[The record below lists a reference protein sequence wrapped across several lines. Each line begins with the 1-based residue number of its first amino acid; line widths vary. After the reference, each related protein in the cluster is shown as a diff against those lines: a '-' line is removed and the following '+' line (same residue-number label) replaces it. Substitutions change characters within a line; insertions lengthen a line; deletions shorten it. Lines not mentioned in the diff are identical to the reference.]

1 MISVESIRW
10 CSAAREPGP
19 MAPMESQGWRKKST
33 VTVLYS
39 YSYPVSNSSTNN
51 SGSNDGGNEVS
62 MREGE
67 RLILLEKS
75 NMDWWQVRR
84 PGDKSQPFY
93 APANYL
99 QEDGISKAKKAIPS
113 SPSSTTGSFLGS
125 KSGHMAV
132 NLSGHNK
139 SNANRRHIGVSS
151 STSIAHLNETS
162 RSDDCLHSP
171 ITARQ
176 PDMKSASGGGSKWS
190 NRQVAN
196 SELRKQR
203 STSMDAIMFLELLEN
218 EIKDMPGGGGASG
231 DDVNKRSGK
240 GSSHNNKYGVDD
252 STHNRS
258 SSSIGRQLKSESLVD
273 RFKKPRISKDLW
285 ERRKS
290 WAVEESTPPPPVHLM
305 GRRHPVKEEE
315 TANINSVKHHR
326 RSMQSL
332 LAAPPLPPRLSVQQE
347 NQSSLGRVLRDKT
360 TVTVSRRECNVDETD
375 SGSSDKNSHAD
386 KAPALPPKKNPN
398 QGVDASASPPVR
410 LPKVDNYSRVIP
422 LRSSAPSPGSS
433 HINNNNSS
441 SSAVSKGIPSSVTT
455 ANNNSSPQSP
465 STFLVSHNRALSE
478 SLEKLAQQIQT
489 PLSYPHPIPP
499 PRRSSSES
507 MERSAGAMGQSASS
521 SSPPRLPP
529 KNAKL
534 PAAKPPTPTATPKQ
548 QQPQISTQKLN
559 NSESNS
565 KKEVKDNYVN
575 LMRPLTMV
583 DTLDDIQSDESGI
596 NMSFNNPLF
605 NEKEDGQDKGS
616 QEQLGSSVDL
626 ESSIDDAIS
635 LKAVKTLRGS
645 ESNLSGSELEANYT
659 SSCEDILS
667 SKDSLNSIPSV
678 KSDHSRSQM
687 NKNNNNNT
695 GSLTK
700 PPPDSPGPRQR
711 PRRELFENWFEYVD
725 QTSGRPF
732 YFNSENRAKSW
743 KPPRRIGTS
752 PITRGISIEEEKFN
766 DGDQLSSSVD
776 SHNSSTTNHQS
787 RLVSE
792 AIKEAHAKNH
802 TLLSVPRGWIESV
815 DPSTDE
821 VFYTNSHTG
830 AKWYTS
836 LDNEGRVYFYEE
848 DSTESLWSL
857 PQVTSVPALTLT
869 ESEPGIQQGVYYP
882 EGSKL
887 SPKMNEQMTVAPVST
902 SKWDMVRQRT
912 SKADRNS
919 KTRSMVLTNFSG
931 CVEDIAVENV
941 SAEASRVT
949 LLAPAKTASLPRN
962 IQPQWPNLQGGSIV
976 SDYLKNLDIRVL
988 QQGFLHKTKLTENGK
1003 KIRKNWTSSWVV
1015 LTDLFLFLFKESSA
1029 KMSTTAAGSST
1040 GTNKP
1045 ELCVDLNGAT
1055 IEWAAIKSSR
1065 KGVFQ
1070 VSTLLGVQLLL
1081 QDEDETNAVV
1091 WFNEIKRAIQRLPCG
1106 TKVETTHHYPSPHS
1120 SPSIGSKPK
1129 KLSLEKSFSP
1139 VESRHKRNDSLTQ
1152 YLSPPSPDSPVSFSN
1167 SSSLMKQG
1175 SRKNK
1180 LGRTKSTKV
1189 PFLGSTEDLTAVAP
1203 GSSRERQDNLRDK
1216 LRKFFVRR
1224 PTVDSLVKKGIWK
1237 DEPVFGCHLSA
1248 LCHFDGSTVPKFVQ
1262 QVIQLIES
1270 KQENMKAD
1278 GIYRASGNLSQIQKI
1293 RCQVDQYNWAILE
1306 IEDDVHV
1313 LTGCLKL
1320 FFRELKEPLIPCPLF
1335 EKALQATNYQG
1346 PNPERIRR
1354 YRDIVESLP
1363 TENYDTLQYLLQH
1376 LLKITE
1382 YREHNRMHISNLAIV
1397 FGPTL
1402 MWAATVSNNLAL
1414 DMMQQNLVVEALL
1427 NNYHN
1432 IFNR

>member
-1 MISVESIRW
+1 MISVESIQW
-10 CSAAREPGP
+10 CSPAREPGP

-39 YSYPVSNSSTNN
+39 YSYPVSNSTST
-51 SGSNDGGNEVS
+51 STQDGGNEVS

-75 NMDWWQVRR
+75 NTDWWQVRR

-113 SPSSTTGSFLGS
+113 SQSSFSSGESLAS
-125 KSGHMAV
+125 KYGHNAI
-132 NLSGHNK
+132 NPSGHNK
-139 SNANRRHIGVSS
+139 LNFNRRHIGVSS
-151 STSIAHLNETS
+151 AASASVTHLNES
-162 RSDDCLHSP
+162 RSDDCLQLTS
-171 ITARQ
+171 RQ
-176 PDMKSASGGGSKWS
+176 PSDRSSSGSKWS
-190 NRQVAN
+190 IRQAAN

-218 EIKDMPGGGGASG
+218 EIKDMPCGASG
-231 DDVNKRSGK
+231 DVTKKGK
-240 GSSHNNKYGVDD
+240 NHNGENI
-252 STHNRS
+252 HNRS

-290 WAVEESTPPPPVHLM
+290 WAVEESTPPPSVHLM
-305 GRRHPVKEEE
+305 GQSSRHHRHPLKEEE
-315 TANINSVKHHR
+315 TANINPKQHHQR

-332 LAAPPLPPRLSVQQE
+332 LAAPPLPPRLSAQQE
-347 NQSSLGRVLRDKT
+347 NQSSLVRVRDKT
-360 TVTVSRRECNVDETD
+360 PTTSVNQRECSDAGD
-375 SGSSDKNSHAD
+375 ADKNID
-386 KAPALPPKKNPN
+386 KAPALPPKRNPN
-398 QGVDASASPPVR
+398 QGAVNVSSVVSVSPARPA
-410 LPKVDNYSRVIP
+410 KADNYSRVIP
-422 LRSSAPSPGSS
+422 LRSAA
-433 HINNNNSS
+433 
-441 SSAVSKGIPSSVTT
+441 SSAGGSANTSVVSKRTPSNAVNNETILNRSSPPPSS
-455 ANNNSSPQSP
+455 P
-465 STFLVSHNRALSE
+465 LVSHNRRLSE
-478 SLEKLAQQIQT
+478 SFEKLAQQIQT

-507 MERSAGAMGQSASS
+507 MERSAGNMGQSSS

-529 KNAKL
+529 KNTKPPL
-534 PAAKPPTPTATPKQ
+534 AKPTSTVNTTTAITENATATTAQ
-548 QQPQISTQKLN
+548 QQKQTPNTLSNATFST
-559 NSESNS
+559 

-575 LMRPLTMV
+575 LLRPVTVV
-583 DTLDDIQSDESGI
+583 DVVDDIQSDESGI

-605 NEKEDGQDKGS
+605 SEKEDAQEKGS

-626 ESSIDDAIS
+626 ESSIDDAVS
-635 LKAVKTLRGS
+635 LKAVKISRGS
-645 ESNLSGSELEANYT
+645 ESNLSGSELEANYA
-659 SSCEDILS
+659 SSTEDILS
-667 SKDSLNSIPSV
+667 SKDSLNSIPSAWSDYA
-678 KSDHSRSQM
+678 KSKM
-687 NKNNNNNT
+687 NNNNNT
-695 GSLTK
+695 SSLTK

-732 YFNSENRAKSW
+732 YYNNENRAKSW

-752 PITRGISIEEEKFN
+752 PITRGISIEEEKCD
-766 DGDQLSSSVD
+766 DGDQLSSSVE
-776 SHNSSTTNHQS
+776 SHHSSTTSHQS
-787 RLVSE
+787 RLASKAVME
-792 AIKEAHAKNH
+792 AQAANH
-802 TLLSVPRGWIESV
+802 TLLAVPPGWIEST

-821 VFYTNSHTG
+821 VVYINAFTG
-830 AKWYTS
+830 ARWYTS
-836 LDNEGRVYFYEE
+836 LDSEGRVYFYEE
-848 DSTESLWSL
+848 DSNESLWAL
-857 PQVTSVPALTLT
+857 PQITSVPGLTLSPDT
-869 ESEPGIQQGVYYP
+869 EPVIQQGVFYP

-887 SPKMNEQMTVAPVST
+887 SPKMNEQLPVVPVST
-902 SKWDMVRQRT
+902 SKWDLVRQRT

-941 SAEASRVT
+941 SGETSRVT
-949 LLAPAKTASLPRN
+949 LLAPSKTASLPRN
-962 IQPQWPNLQGGSIV
+962 VQPQWPNLQGGSI
-976 SDYLKNLDIRVL
+976 RVL
-988 QQGFLHKTKLTENGK
+988 QQGVLHKTKLTENGK

-1015 LTDLFLFLFKESSA
+1015 LTDLFLFLFKETST
-1029 KMSTTAAGSST
+1029 KMSAAAAGSPT

-1055 IEWAAIKSSR
+1055 IEWAAVKSSR

-1091 WFNEIKRAIQRLPCG
+1091 WYNEIKRAIQRLPCG
-1106 TKVETTHHYPSPHS
+1106 TKETTNHYPSP
-1120 SPSIGSKPK
+1120 SPSINTRPH
-1129 KLSLEKSFSP
+1129 KLSLESKNFSP
-1139 VESRHKRNDSLTQ
+1139 EFGHKRNDSHHF
-1152 YLSPPSPDSPVSFSN
+1152 LSPPSPDVPMSFSN
-1167 SSSLMKQG
+1167 NSSLVKQG
-1175 SRKNK
+1175 SKKNR

-1189 PFLGSTEDLTAVAP
+1189 PFLGSTEDLTAVGSGTAP
-1203 GSSRERQDNLRDK
+1203 ERQKNLRDK

-1224 PTVDSLVKKGIWK
+1224 PTVDTLVRKGIWK
-1237 DEPVFGCHLSA
+1237 DEPVFGCHLAA
-1248 LCHFDGSTVPKFVQ
+1248 LCQADESTVPKFVQ

-1270 KQENMKAD
+1270 KLENMKAD

-1354 YRDIVESLP
+1354 YREIVESLP
-1363 TENYDTLQYLLQH
+1363 TENYDTLQYLLRH

-1427 NNYHN
+1427 NNYNN

>member
-1 MISVESIRW
+1 M
-10 CSAAREPGP
+10 CSPAREPGP

-39 YSYPVSNSSTNN
+39 YSYPVSNSTGTS
-51 SGSNDGGNEVS
+51 SQDGENEVS
-62 MREGE
+62 MQEGE

-75 NMDWWQVRR
+75 NTDWWQVRR

-113 SPSSTTGSFLGS
+113 SQSSFS
-125 KSGHMAV
+125 SGESLASTYGHNAI
-132 NLSGHNK
+132 NPSGHNK
-139 SNANRRHIGVSS
+139 LNVNRRHIGLSS
-151 STSIAHLNETS
+151 ATSASVTHLNES
-162 RSDDCLHSP
+162 RSDDCLQLTS
-171 ITARQ
+171 RQ
-176 PDMKSASGGGSKWS
+176 QPSDKSSSSVKWS
-190 NRQVAN
+190 IRQAAN

-231 DDVNKRSGK
+231 DVTKKGK
-240 GSSHNNKYGVDD
+240 NHNSENM
-252 STHNRS
+252 HNRS

-290 WAVEESTPPPPVHLM
+290 WAVEESTPPPSVHLM
-305 GRRHPVKEEE
+305 GQSSRHHRHPLKEEE
-315 TANINSVKHHR
+315 TANINPKHHHQR

-332 LAAPPLPPRLSVQQE
+332 LAAPPLPPRLSAQQE
-347 NQSSLGRVLRDKT
+347 NQSSFGRLRDKT
-360 TVTVSRRECNVDETD
+360 STSVNQRECSDAGD
-375 SGSSDKNSHAD
+375 ADKNID
-386 KAPALPPKKNPN
+386 KAPALPPKRNPN
-398 QGVDASASPPVR
+398 QGAVNVSSVVSVSPARPA
-410 LPKVDNYSRVIP
+410 KVDNYSRVIP
-422 LRSSAPSPGSS
+422 LRSAASAGGSINHNISVVSKATNSNAANNETILNRSSPP
-433 HINNNNSS
+433 SS
-441 SSAVSKGIPSSVTT
+441 SP
-455 ANNNSSPQSP
+455 
-465 STFLVSHNRALSE
+465 LVSHNRLLSE

-507 MERSAGAMGQSASS
+507 MERSAGNMGQSSSSS

-529 KNAKL
+529 KNTKPPVAK
-534 PAAKPPTPTATPKQ
+534 PTPTVNTTPTNTTNATVTTTQQHKQ
-548 QQPQISTQKLN
+548 TANKL
-559 NSESNS
+559 SNS
-565 KKEVKDNYVN
+565 AFNTKNEVKDNYVN
-575 LMRPLTMV
+575 LLRPVTMI

-605 NEKEDGQDKGS
+605 NEKEDVQEKGS

-626 ESSIDDAIS
+626 ESSIDDAVS
-635 LKAVKTLRGS
+635 LKAVKISRGS
-645 ESNLSGSELEANYT
+645 ESNLSGSELEA
-659 SSCEDILS
+659 SSTEDILS

-678 KSDHSRSQM
+678 RSDHSRSKM
-687 NKNNNNNT
+687 NNNNNNNNT
-695 GSLTK
+695 SSLTK

-711 PRRELFENWFEYVD
+711 PRRELFENWSEYVD

-732 YFNSENRAKSW
+732 YYNNENRAKSW

-766 DGDQLSSSVD
+766 DGDQLSSSVE
-776 SHNSSTTNHQS
+776 SHHSSTTSHQS
-787 RLVSE
+787 RLASKAVME
-792 AIKEAHAKNH
+792 AQAANR
-802 TLLSVPRGWIESV
+802 TLLAVPPGWIEST

-821 VFYTNSHTG
+821 VVYINAGTG
-830 AKWYTS
+830 ARWYTS
-836 LDNEGRVYFYEE
+836 LDSEGRVYFYEE
-848 DSTESLWSL
+848 DSNESLWAL
-857 PQVTSVPALTLT
+857 PQITSVPGLTLSPDT
-869 ESEPGIQQGVYYP
+869 EPQVIQQGVFYP

-887 SPKMNEQMTVAPVST
+887 SPKMNEQQLPVVPVST
-902 SKWDMVRQRT
+902 SKWDLVRQRT

-931 CVEDIAVENV
+931 CVEDIAVENM
-941 SAEASRVT
+941 SGEASRVT
-949 LLAPAKTASLPRN
+949 LLAPSKTASLPRN
-962 IQPQWPNLQGGSIV
+962 IQPQWPNLHGGSIV
-976 SDYLKNLDIRVL
+976 SDYLTNFDIRVL
-988 QQGFLHKTKLTENGK
+988 QQGVLHKTKLTENGK

-1015 LTDLFLFLFKESSA
+1015 LTDLFLFLFKESTT
-1029 KMSTTAAGSST
+1029 KMSAAAGGSPT

-1055 IEWAAIKSSR
+1055 IEWAAVKSSR

-1091 WFNEIKRAIQRLPCG
+1091 WFNEIKRAILRLPCG
-1106 TKVETTHHYPSPHS
+1106 TKETTNHYPSPFP
-1120 SPSIGSKPK
+1120 SPLINTRPQ
-1129 KLSLEKSFSP
+1129 KLSLESKNFSP
-1139 VESRHKRNDSLTQ
+1139 EFRHKRNDSANF
-1152 YLSPPSPDSPVSFSN
+1152 LSPPSPDVPQSFSN
-1167 SSSLMKQG
+1167 NSSLVKQG
-1175 SRKNK
+1175 SKKNR

-1189 PFLGSTEDLTAVAP
+1189 PFLGSTEDLTAVGP
-1203 GSSRERQDNLRDK
+1203 GASPERQKNLRDK

-1224 PTVDSLVKKGIWK
+1224 PTVDTLVRKGIWK

-1248 LCHFDGSTVPKFVQ
+1248 LCHADESTVPKFVQ

-1270 KQENMKAD
+1270 KLENMKAD

-1335 EKALQATNYQG
+1335 ERALQATNYQG

-1354 YRDIVESLP
+1354 YREIIESLP
-1363 TENYDTLQYLLQH
+1363 TENYDTLQYLLRH